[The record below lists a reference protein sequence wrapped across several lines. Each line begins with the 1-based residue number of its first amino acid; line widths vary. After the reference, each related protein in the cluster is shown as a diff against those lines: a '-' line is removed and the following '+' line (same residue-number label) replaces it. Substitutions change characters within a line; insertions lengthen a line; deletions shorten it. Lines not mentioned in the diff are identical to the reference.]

1 MGNCKNGTMTEA
13 EVFPAPVVLWSKPED
28 SRAGKPLLVLLHG
41 YGANEQDLLSLAD
54 MLPDDFAV
62 ASVRAPIAMGP
73 GFTWFPLTGSVDY
86 SLDAVKTASGYV
98 LDWLD
103 SVKANH
109 PSVTLLGF
117 SMGMAMATTLLR
129 QRPADFAAV
138 VGLSGFAVDAGADA
152 SFRDG
157 ELDGTLPLF
166 WGRDQQDPVITADKI
181 DFTMGWVRKNVKLTK
196 VLYTG
201 MWHGINQQEIGHV
214 SEFLTHEV
222 LNK

>member
-1 MGNCKNGTMTEA
+1 METMTDA
-13 EVFPAPVVLWSKPED
+13 EVFPAPVVLWSQPED
-28 SRAGKPLLVLLHG
+28 QRAGKPLLLLLHG

-54 MLPDDFAV
+54 MLPADFAV
-62 ASVRAPIAMGP
+62 ASVRAPLAMGP
-73 GFTWFPLTGSVDY
+73 GFTWFPLTASIDY
-86 SLDAVKTASGYV
+86 SLDAVKMASGYV
-98 LDWLD
+98 QDWID
-103 SVKANH
+103 SVKDGH

-138 VGLSGFAVDAGADA
+138 VGLSGFVVDAGDDPT
-152 SFRDG
+152 FRDA
-157 ELDGTLPLF
+157 ELDGTVPLF

-181 DFTMGWVRKNVKLTK
+181 GFTMGWVRKHVKLTK
-196 VLYTG
+196 VLYAG

>member
-1 MGNCKNGTMTEA
+1 MTEA
-13 EVFPAPVVLWSKPED
+13 DVSTAPVVLWSTPGEAR
-28 SRAGKPLLVLLHG
+28 SGKPLLVLLHG

-54 MLPDDFAV
+54 LLPGDFAV

-73 GFTWFPLTGSVDY
+73 GFTWFPLTDSADY
-86 SLDAVKTASGYV
+86 SLDAVKTAASFV

-103 SVKANH
+103 GVRGDH

-138 VGLSGFAVDAGADA
+138 VGLSGFVVNAGGDP
-152 SFRDG
+152 SFRDD
-157 ELDGTLPLF
+157 ELNGSVPLF
-166 WGRDQQDPVITADKI
+166 WGRDQQDPVITQDKI
-181 DFTMGWVRKNVKLTK
+181 EYTMGWVRNHVKLTK

-222 LNK
+222 LKK

>member
-1 MGNCKNGTMTEA
+1 MTEA
-13 EVFPAPVVLWSKPED
+13 DVFTAPVVLWTTPEEA
-28 SRAGKPLLVLLHG
+28 REGKPLLVLLHG
-41 YGANEQDLLSLAD
+41 YGANEQDLVSLTE

-73 GFTWFPLTGSVDY
+73 GFTWFPLTDSADY
-86 SLDAVKTASGYV
+86 SVDAVKSAAGFV

-103 SVKANH
+103 DVKGDH

-129 QRPADFAAV
+129 QRPAGFAAV
-138 VGLSGFAVDAGADA
+138 VGLSGFVVDAGDDP
-152 SFRDG
+152 SFRDD
-157 ELDGTLPLF
+157 ELDGTVPMF
-166 WGRDQQDPVITADKI
+166 WGRDQQDPVISQDKI
-181 DFTMGWVRKNVKLTK
+181 EFTMGWVRNHVKLTK

-201 MWHGINQQEIGHV
+201 MWHGINQQEVDHV

>member
-1 MGNCKNGTMTEA
+1 MTEA
-13 EVFPAPVVLWSKPED
+13 AAFPAPVVLWSQPEEA
-28 SRAGKPLLVLLHG
+28 RAGKPLLVLLHG

-54 MLPDDFAV
+54 MLPEEFVV
-62 ASVRAPIAMGP
+62 ASLRAPLVSGP
-73 GFTWFPLTGSVDY
+73 GFTWFPLTASIDY
-86 SLDAVKTASGYV
+86 SLDSVKHAAAYV
-98 LDWLD
+98 QDWID

-129 QRPADFAAV
+129 QRPDGYAAV
-138 VGLSGFAVDAGADA
+138 VGLSGFAVDADGDQ
-152 SFRDG
+152 SFRDA
-157 ELDGTLPLF
+157 ELDGTVPLF
-166 WGRDQQDPVITADKI
+166 WGRDQQDPVITPDKI
-181 DFTMGWVRKNVKLTK
+181 DFTMGWVRKHVKLTK

>member
-1 MGNCKNGTMTEA
+1 
-13 EVFPAPVVLWSKPED
+13 
-28 SRAGKPLLVLLHG
+28 
-41 YGANEQDLLSLAD
+41 
-54 MLPDDFAV
+54 
-62 ASVRAPIAMGP
+62 MGP
-73 GFTWFPLTGSVDY
+73 GFTWFPLTDSADY
-86 SLDAVKTASGYV
+86 SLDAVKSAAAFV

-103 SVKANH
+103 GVKGDH

-138 VGLSGFAVDAGADA
+138 VGLSGFVVNAGGDP
-152 SFRDG
+152 SFRDD
-157 ELDGTLPLF
+157 ELDGSVPLF
-166 WGRDQQDPVITADKI
+166 WGRDQQDPVITQDKI
-181 DFTMGWVRKNVKLTK
+181 EYTMGWVRKHVKLTK

-222 LNK
+222 LKK

>member
-1 MGNCKNGTMTEA
+1 MTHA
-13 EVFPAPVVLWSKPED
+13 DAFPAPVVLWSKPEQE
-28 SRAGKPLLVLLHG
+28 RAGKPLLVLLHG

-54 MLPDDFAV
+54 MLPQDFAV
-62 ASVRAPIAMGP
+62 ASLRAPITMGP
-73 GFTWFPLTGSVDY
+73 GFSWFPLTASIDY
-86 SLDAVKTASGYV
+86 SLDAVKDAAAYV

-103 SVKANH
+103 GVKANH

-138 VGLSGFAVDAGADA
+138 VGLSGFVVDAAGDPA
-152 SFRDG
+152 FRDA
-157 ELDGTLPLF
+157 ELDGTVPMF
-166 WGRDQQDPVITADKI
+166 WGRDQQDPVITPDKI
-181 DFTMGWVRKNVKLTK
+181 DFTIGWVRQHVKLTK

-214 SEFLTHEV
+214 GEFLTHEV
-222 LNK
+222 LDSGK

>member
-1 MGNCKNGTMTEA
+1 MTHA
-13 EVFPAPVVLWSKPED
+13 DAFPAPVVEWSRPEQE
-28 SRAGKPLLVLLHG
+28 RAGKPLLVLLHG

-54 MLPDDFAV
+54 MLPEDFAV

-73 GFTWFPLTGSVDY
+73 GFTWFPLTQSIDY
-86 SLDAVKTASGYV
+86 SLDAVKDAAGYV

-103 SVKANH
+103 GVKADH
-109 PSVTLLGF
+109 ASVTLLGF
-117 SMGMAMATTLLR
+117 SMGMAMATTMLR

-138 VGLSGFAVDAGADA
+138 VGLSGFVVDAGSDP

-157 ELDGTLPLF
+157 DLDGTLPLF
-166 WGRDQQDPVITADKI
+166 WGRDQQDPVITEDKI
-181 DFTMGWVRKNVKLTK
+181 EYTMGWVRKHVKLTK

-222 LNK
+222 LNSRK

>member
-1 MGNCKNGTMTEA
+1 MTHA
-13 EVFPAPVVLWSKPED
+13 DAFPAPVVLWSQPEEA
-28 SRAGKPLLVLLHG
+28 RAGKPLLVLLHG
-41 YGANEQDLLSLAD
+41 YGANEEDLLSLAD
-54 MLPDDFAV
+54 MLPKDFAV
-62 ASVRAPIAMGP
+62 ASLRAPIVSGP
-73 GFTWFPLTGSVDY
+73 GFTWFPLTASIDY
-86 SLDAVKTASGYV
+86 SLDAVKDAAAYV
-98 LDWLD
+98 GDWLD
-103 SVKANH
+103 GVKAHH

-138 VGLSGFAVDAGADA
+138 VGLSGFVVDAGDDP

-157 ELDGTLPLF
+157 ELDATVPLF
-166 WGRDQQDPVITADKI
+166 WGRDQQDPVITPDKI
-181 DFTMGWVRKNVKLTK
+181 DYTMDWVRKHVKLTK

-222 LNK
+222 LNSRK

>member
-1 MGNCKNGTMTEA
+1 MTDA
-13 EVFPAPVVLWSKPED
+13 QVFPAPVVLWSKPED
-28 SRAGKPLLVLLHG
+28 QRAGKPLLVLLHG

-54 MLPDDFAV
+54 LLPPEFVV
-62 ASVRAPIAMGP
+62 ASVRAPLPTGP
-73 GFTWFPLTGSVDY
+73 GFMWFPLTASVEY
-86 SLDAVKTASGYV
+86 SLDAVKKAAAYV
-98 LDWLD
+98 QDWID

-129 QRPADFAAV
+129 QRPADYAAV
-138 VGLSGFAVDAGADA
+138 VGLSGFVVNADGDP

-157 ELDGTLPLF
+157 ELDGTVPLF
-166 WGRDQQDPVITADKI
+166 WGRDQQDPVITPDKI
-181 DFTMGWVRKNVKLTK
+181 DYTMGWVREHVHLTK

>member
-1 MGNCKNGTMTEA
+1 MTFA
-13 EVFPAPVVLWSKPED
+13 DSFPAPVVLWSKPEEA
-28 SRAGKPLLVLLHG
+28 RTGKPLLVLLHG

-73 GFTWFPLTGSVDY
+73 GFSWFPLTGTADY
-86 SLDAVKTASGYV
+86 SLGAVKAASGYV

-103 SVKANH
+103 RVKENH

-138 VGLSGFAVDAGADA
+138 VGLSGFVIDAGADA
-152 SFRDG
+152 AFRDD
-157 ELDGTLPLF
+157 ELDGSLPMF
-166 WGRDQQDPVITADKI
+166 WGRDQQDPVITQDKI
-181 DFTMGWVRKNVKLTK
+181 EYTMGWVRGHVDLTK

-214 SEFLTHEV
+214 GEFLTHKV
-222 LNK
+222 LTA

>member
-1 MGNCKNGTMTEA
+1 MTEA
-13 EVFPAPVVLWSKPED
+13 DVSTAPVVLWSTPGEAR
-28 SRAGKPLLVLLHG
+28 SGKPLLVLLHG

-54 MLPDDFAV
+54 LLPGDFAV

-73 GFTWFPLTGSVDY
+73 GFTWFPLTDSADY
-86 SLDAVKTASGYV
+86 SLDAVKTAASFV
-98 LDWLD
+98 LGWLD
-103 SVKANH
+103 GVKGDH

-138 VGLSGFAVDAGADA
+138 VGLSGFVVNAGGDP
-152 SFRDG
+152 SFRDD
-157 ELDGTLPLF
+157 ELNGSVPLF
-166 WGRDQQDPVITADKI
+166 WGRDQQDPVITQDKI
-181 DFTMGWVRKNVKLTK
+181 EYTMGWVRNHVKLTK

-222 LNK
+222 LKK

>member
-1 MGNCKNGTMTEA
+1 MTEA
-13 EVFPAPVVLWSKPED
+13 DVSTAPVVLWSTPGEAR
-28 SRAGKPLLVLLHG
+28 SGKPLLVLLHG

-54 MLPDDFAV
+54 LLPGDFAV
-62 ASVRAPIAMGP
+62 ASVRAPLAMGP
-73 GFTWFPLTGSVDY
+73 GFTWFPLTDSADY
-86 SLDAVKTASGYV
+86 SLDAVKTAASFV

-103 SVKANH
+103 GVKGDH

-138 VGLSGFAVDAGADA
+138 VGLSGFVVNAGGDP
-152 SFRDG
+152 SFRDD
-157 ELDGTLPLF
+157 ELNGSVPLF
-166 WGRDQQDPVITADKI
+166 WGRDQQDPVITQDKI
-181 DFTMGWVRKNVKLTK
+181 EYTMGWVRNHVKLTK

-222 LNK
+222 LKK

>member
-1 MGNCKNGTMTEA
+1 MTDA
-13 EVFPAPVVLWSKPED
+13 QVFPAPVVLWSRPED
-28 SRAGKPLLVLLHG
+28 QRSGRPLLVLLHG

-54 MLPDDFAV
+54 MLPDEFVV
-62 ASVRAPIAMGP
+62 ASVRAPLATGP
-73 GFTWFPLTGSVDY
+73 GFMWFPLTDSIEY
-86 SLDAVKTASGYV
+86 SLEAVKKAAGYAQ
-98 LDWLD
+98 DWID

-129 QRPADFAAV
+129 QHPADYAAV
-138 VGLSGFAVDAGADA
+138 VGLSGFVVNADGDP
-152 SFRDG
+152 SFKDG
-157 ELDGTLPLF
+157 DLDGTLPFF
-166 WGRDQQDPVITADKI
+166 WGRDQQDPVITPDKI
-181 DFTMGWVRKNVKLTK
+181 EYTMGWVRDHVKLTK

-214 SEFLTHEV
+214 CEFLTHEV

>member
-1 MGNCKNGTMTEA
+1 MTSA
-13 EVFPAPVVLWSKPED
+13 DSFPAPVVQWSKPEED
-28 SRAGKPLLVLLHG
+28 RAGKPLLVLLHG

-73 GFTWFPLTGSVDY
+73 GFSWFPLTGTVDY
-86 SLDAVKTASGYV
+86 TLDAGKYAAGYV
-98 LDWLD
+98 HDWIET
-103 SVKANH
+103 VKANH
-109 PSVTLLGF
+109 PSITLLGF

-129 QRPADFAAV
+129 KRPADFAAI
-138 VGLSGFAVDAGADA
+138 VGLSGFVVDAGSDGE
-152 SFRDG
+152 FRDA
-157 ELDGTLPLF
+157 ELTGTVPFF
-166 WGRDQQDPVITADKI
+166 WGRDQQDPVITQDKI
-181 DFTMGWVRKNVKLTK
+181 EYTMGWVRSHVKLTK

-201 MWHGINQQEIGHV
+201 MWHGINAQEIGHV

>member
-1 MGNCKNGTMTEA
+1 MTSA
-13 EVFPAPVVLWSKPED
+13 DSFPAPVVLWSKPEEA
-28 SRAGKPLLVLLHG
+28 RAGKPLLVLLHG

-54 MLPDDFAV
+54 MLPEEFVV

-73 GFTWFPLTGSVDY
+73 GFTWFPLTGSVEY
-86 SLDAVKTASGYV
+86 SLDAVKIASSYV

-103 SVKANH
+103 GVKGNH

-117 SMGMAMATTLLR
+117 SMGMAMATTMLR
-129 QRPADFAAV
+129 QRPSDFAAV
-138 VGLSGFAVDAGADA
+138 VGLSGFVVDSGD
-152 SFRDG
+152 DG
-157 ELDGTLPLF
+157 DFLDHELDGGVPMF
-166 WGRDQQDPVITADKI
+166 WGRDQQDPVITPDKI
-181 DFTMGWVRKNVKLTK
+181 EFTMGWVRKHVKLTK

>member
-1 MGNCKNGTMTEA
+1 MTEA
-13 EVFPAPVVLWSKPED
+13 DVSTAPVVLWSTPGAAR
-28 SRAGKPLLVLLHG
+28 SGKPLLVLLHG

-54 MLPDDFAV
+54 LLPGDFAV

-73 GFTWFPLTGSVDY
+73 GFTWFPLTDSADY
-86 SLDAVKTASGYV
+86 SLDAVKTAASFV

-103 SVKANH
+103 GVKGDH
-109 PSVTLLGF
+109 PSVTLIGF

-138 VGLSGFAVDAGADA
+138 VGLSGFVVNAGGDP
-152 SFRDG
+152 SFRDD
-157 ELDGTLPLF
+157 ELNGNVPLF
-166 WGRDQQDPVITADKI
+166 WGRDQQDPVITQDKI
-181 DFTMGWVRKNVKLTK
+181 EYTMGWVRNHVKLTK

-222 LNK
+222 LKK

>member
-1 MGNCKNGTMTEA
+1 MTEA
-13 EVFPAPVVLWSKPED
+13 EIFPAPVVLWSRPEGD
-28 SRAGKPLLVLLHG
+28 RAGKPLLVMLHG
-41 YGANEQDLLSLAD
+41 YGANEQDLLGLAD
-54 MLPDDFAV
+54 MLPADFAV

-73 GFTWFPLTGSVDY
+73 GFTWFPLTGSIEY
-86 SLDAVKTASGYV
+86 SLDAVKTASAYL

-103 SVKANH
+103 TVKANH
-109 PSVTLLGF
+109 ASVTLLGF

-138 VGLSGFAVDAGADA
+138 VGLSGFAVDAGADDG
-152 SFRDG
+152 FRDS
-157 ELDGTLPLF
+157 ELDGTVPLF
-166 WGRDQQDPVITADKI
+166 WGRDQQDPVITPDKI
-181 DFTMGWVRKNVKLTK
+181 EFTMGWVRGHVKLSK

-201 MWHGINQQEIGHV
+201 MWHGINAQEIGHV

>member
-1 MGNCKNGTMTEA
+1 METMTDA
-13 EVFPAPVVLWSKPED
+13 EVFPAPVVLWSQPED
-28 SRAGKPLLVLLHG
+28 QRAGKPLLLLLHG

-54 MLPDDFAV
+54 ILPADFAV
-62 ASVRAPIAMGP
+62 ASVRAPLAMGP
-73 GFTWFPLTGSVDY
+73 GFTWFPLTASIDY
-86 SLDAVKTASGYV
+86 SLDAVKMASGYV
-98 LDWLD
+98 QDWID
-103 SVKANH
+103 SVKDGH

-138 VGLSGFAVDAGADA
+138 VGLSGFVVDAGDDPT
-152 SFRDG
+152 FRDA
-157 ELDGTLPLF
+157 ELDGTVPLF
-166 WGRDQQDPVITADKI
+166 WGRDQQDPVITPDKI
-181 DFTMGWVRKNVKLTK
+181 GFTMGWVRKHVKLTK